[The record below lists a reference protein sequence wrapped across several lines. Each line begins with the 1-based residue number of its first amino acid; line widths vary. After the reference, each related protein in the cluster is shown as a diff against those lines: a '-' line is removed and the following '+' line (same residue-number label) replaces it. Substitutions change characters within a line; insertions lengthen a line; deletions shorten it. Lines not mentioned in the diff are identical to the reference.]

1 MKKSVILVLIL
12 TLFFVWI
19 YLSCQAFA
27 QTRARTETG
36 KEVIL
41 YPDGTWKYVTEPTVR
56 PFPKV
61 SYIKPPSAT
70 KFIKTERGN
79 FGVWYDESK
88 WKKAGKPDAE
98 GKVHFQLI
106 GEDGYVMV
114 IAEGIEMPI
123 TTLKEVVLEN
133 AQKAAEDAKIILEEK
148 RVVNGREILCLRIN
162 GTLKQIP
169 FAYYGY
175 YYGGKEGTIQVITYT
190 SQNLLKKYEQ
200 VFTEFLNGLVISP

>member
-1 MKKSVILVLIL
+1 MKKSVLLVFIL
-12 TLFFVWI
+12 TLSFVWS
-19 YLSCQAFA
+19 YLSCQTFA

-41 YPDGTWKYVTEPTVR
+41 YPDGTWKYITESTIR
-56 PFPKV
+56 PSQKV

-88 WKKAGKPDAE
+88 WKKAGKPDPE
-98 GKVHFQLI
+98 GKLYFQLI

-133 AQKAAEDAKIILEEK
+133 AQKAAEDARIILEEK

-162 GTLKQIP
+162 GTLKQVP